1 MISKWWTKKWDWQR
15 PLTSVKVVDGGQRR
29 FEIEFFERVIRHD
42 KDYWEILAVLG
53 NHYTAE
59 KRYHE
64 GLAVDRVLARL
75 RPDDPVVFYNLA
87 CSYSLVGWIPSA
99 LRALGRSLALGY
111 RDFRHMMQDRDLQA
125 LRRDK
130 RFKGLIAE
138 YVKV

>member
-15 PLTSVKVVDGGQRR
+15 PPTSAKVVDGGQRR

-75 RPDDPVVFYNLA
+75 RPDDPVIFYNLA
-87 CSYSLVGWIPSA
+87 CSYSLVGWVPSA
-99 LRALGRSLALGY
+99 LRALGRALALGY
-111 RDFRHMMQDRDLQA
+111 RDFRHMMQDRDLRA